1 MTTSISD
8 RELQSYIEKTAK
20 KPVRTVDTKILK
32 TKINNK
38 IRQTDKVVSRAK
50 NAAVKEDTV
59 GKLDTVELLPDM
71 SISVYRVN
79 PAKQKVSIV
88 KDDEFFFPIEVGR
101 SAKVDKAIKRASIK
115 KLSPE
120 ARHAKFTNIE
130 LAAHADIEARK
141 KEKIK
146 AKRLA
151 EKEAEDSE
159 AEVAAAE
166 AERQRKIL
174 MRAKIRK
181 IVKAEAAVQKSE
193 ICEEIE
199 EDLGIKRSKKPS
211 TAIVD
216 ISGESTILD
225 DYPGENSKSSAKKT
239 RRLQENEADD
249 EDTLLTDDY
258 PLKGIDKSALK
269 SIESMFGQRSD
280 SIIELLDVGNS
291 DGALSL
297 IMKTLLSTLVDTM
310 PAVEGH
316 VRRSGGQKGV
326 YQLTQL
332 SSQLRETCADIQ
344 AYRDRSNLGNKV
356 VERYLRPAFLDI
368 AVQIT
373 RTWIELEAGAASKMS
388 KEDLTKYQEDYLI
401 PMKRGIA
408 DYLMKQYEDVSSS
421 LVQSLN

>member
-50 NAAVKEDTV
+50 NAVVKEDTV

-71 SISVYRVN
+71 SISVYKVN
-79 PAKQKVSIV
+79 TAKQKVSIV

-101 SAKVDKAIKRASIK
+101 SSKVDKSIKKANIK
-115 KLSPE
+115 KLSTE
-120 ARHAKFTNIE
+120 ARLAKFTQLE
-130 LAAHADIEARK
+130 LAAEADNEARR
-141 KEKIK
+141 KE
-146 AKRLA
+146 RLRAQRIA

-159 AEVAAAE
+159 AEATAAE
-166 AERQRKIL
+166 TERQRKIL
-174 MRAKIRK
+174 MRAKVRK
-181 IVKAEAAVQKSE
+181 IVKAEESAQKSE
-193 ICEEIE
+193 IREEIE
-199 EDLGIKRSKKPS
+199 EDLGIKRSKKPG

-239 RRLQENEADD
+239 RRLQENEVD

-388 KEDLTKYQEDYLI
+388 KEDLAKYQEDYLI

>member
-1 MTTSISD
+1 MATSISD

-20 KPVRTVDTKILK
+20 RVVRTVDTKTLK
-32 TKINNK
+32 AKIK
-38 IRQTDKVVSRAK
+38 SSTRQTDKVVSKAK
-50 NAAVKEDTV
+50 NIKPKDTT
-59 GKLDTVELLPDM
+59 GTLEELELMPDM
-71 SISVYRVN
+71 NVSVYKSTNIPKSRI
-79 PAKQKVSIV
+79 SIV
-88 KDDEFFFPIEVGR
+88 KDDEFFFPIAVGR
-101 SAKVDKAIKRASIK
+101 NPKVDKSIAKHKVK
-115 KLSPE
+115 KLSVE
-120 ARHAKFTNIE
+120 DRTSKFTE
-130 LAAHADIEARK
+130 LEDEVVSDIK
-141 KEKIK
+141 KRIAIK
-146 AKRLA
+146 AKAKL
-151 EKEAEDSE
+151 D
-159 AEVAAAE
+159 AEVSAE
-166 AERQRKIL
+166 AEETERLELEAARQRKIN
-174 MRAKIRK
+174 MRAKVRK
-181 IVKAEAAVQKSE
+181 IVKSEEAEQRME
-193 ICEEIE
+193 IKEDIE
-199 EDLGIKRSKKPS
+199 EDLGIKKTKK
-211 TAIVD
+211 TQLAVVD

-239 RRLQENEADD
+239 RRLQEAEDD
-249 EDTLLTDDY
+249 EDSLLTEDY
-258 PLKGIDKSALK
+258 PLKGIDKTALK

-368 AVQIT
+368 AVQVT
-373 RTWIELEAGAASKMS
+373 RTWIELEAGAASRMS
-388 KEDLTKYQEDYLI
+388 KEDMEKYQEDYLV

>member
-1 MTTSISD
+1 MANISD

-20 KPVRTVDTKILK
+20 KAVRTVDTRTLK
-32 TKINNK
+32 ARVKASL
-38 IRQTDKVVSRAK
+38 RQTDKVVSKAK
-50 NAAVKEDTV
+50 NAKPEDHST
-59 GKLDTVELLPDM
+59 GKLEELELMPDM
-71 SISVYRVN
+71 TISVYKTVAPTPRINV
-79 PAKQKVSIV
+79 V

-101 SAKVDKAIKRASIK
+101 NAKVDKAIKKHAVK

-120 ARHAKFTNIE
+120 RRTQKFVEVEEEAVSNAE
-130 LAAHADIEARK
+130 KRRLA
-141 KEKIK
+141 KIK
-146 AKRLA
+146 ARRLA
-151 EKEAEDSE
+151 EQEERDAEQHKLDS
-159 AEVAAAE
+159 AEE
-166 AERQRKIL
+166 KQRKIS

-181 IVKAEAAVQKSE
+181 IVKSEEAYQRQE
-193 ICEEIE
+193 IKEEIE
-199 EDLGIKRSKKPS
+199 EDLGIKKTKTSHN
-211 TAIVD
+211 AIVD

-239 RRLQENEADD
+239 RRLQEAEDD
-249 EDTLLTDDY
+249 EDTLLTSEY
-258 PLKGIDKSALK
+258 PLKGIDSTALK
-269 SIESMFGQRSD
+269 SIESMFGKRSD

-373 RTWIELEAGAASKMS
+373 RTWIELEAGATARMS
-388 KEDLTKYQEDYLI
+388 KEDLAKYQEDYLL

>member
-50 NAAVKEDTV
+50 NAVVKEDTL

-71 SISVYRVN
+71 SISVYKVN
-79 PAKQKVSIV
+79 TAKQKVSIV

-101 SAKVDKAIKRASIK
+101 SSKVDKSIKKANIK
-115 KLSPE
+115 KLSTE
-120 ARHAKFTNIE
+120 ARLAKFTQLE
-130 LAAHADIEARK
+130 LAAEADNEARR
-141 KEKIK
+141 KERLR
-146 AKRLA
+146 AKRIA

-159 AEVAAAE
+159 AEATAAE
-166 AERQRKIL
+166 TERQRKIL
-174 MRAKIRK
+174 MRAKVRK
-181 IVKAEAAVQKSE
+181 IVKAEESAQKSE
-193 ICEEIE
+193 IREEIE
-199 EDLGIKRSKKPS
+199 EDLGIKRSKKPG

-239 RRLQENEADD
+239 RRLQENEVD

-280 SIIELLDVGNS
+280 SIIELLEVGNS

-388 KEDLTKYQEDYLI
+388 KEDLAKYQEDYLI

>member
-1 MTTSISD
+1 
-8 RELQSYIEKTAK
+8 
-20 KPVRTVDTKILK
+20 
-32 TKINNK
+32 
-38 IRQTDKVVSRAK
+38 
-50 NAAVKEDTV
+50 
-59 GKLDTVELLPDM
+59 
-71 SISVYRVN
+71 
-79 PAKQKVSIV
+79 
-88 KDDEFFFPIEVGR
+88 
-101 SAKVDKAIKRASIK
+101 
-115 KLSPE
+115 
-120 ARHAKFTNIE
+120 
-130 LAAHADIEARK
+130 
-141 KEKIK
+141 
-146 AKRLA
+146 
-151 EKEAEDSE
+151 
-159 AEVAAAE
+159 
-166 AERQRKIL
+166 
-174 MRAKIRK
+174 MRAKVRK
-181 IVKAEAAVQKSE
+181 IVKSEEAEQRRE
-193 ICEEIE
+193 IKEDIE
-199 EDLGIKRSKKPS
+199 EDLGIKKTKK
-211 TAIVD
+211 TQLAVVD

-239 RRLQENEADD
+239 RRLQEAEDD
-249 EDTLLTDDY
+249 EDSLLTEDY
-258 PLKGIDKSALK
+258 PLKGIDKTALK

-368 AVQIT
+368 AVQVT
-373 RTWIELEAGAASKMS
+373 RTWIELEAGAASRMS
-388 KEDLTKYQEDYLI
+388 KEDMEKYQEDYLV

>member
-1 MTTSISD
+1 MATSISD

-20 KPVRTVDTKILK
+20 KVVRTVDTKTLK
-32 TKINNK
+32 AKIK
-38 IRQTDKVVSRAK
+38 SSIRQTDKVVSREK
-50 NAAVKEDTV
+50 NAKPAKDATGSLEN
-59 GKLDTVELLPDM
+59 LDLMPDM
-71 SISVYRVN
+71 SISVYKTHEIKPRI
-79 PAKQKVSIV
+79 SIV
-88 KDDEFFFPIEVGR
+88 KDDEFFFPIAVGR
-101 SAKVDKAIKRASIK
+101 NQNVDKKISKHKVK

-120 ARHAKFTNIE
+120 ARATKFADLE
-130 LAAHADIEARK
+130 DAVVSDIEKRK
-141 KEKIK
+141 RIK
-146 AKRLA
+146 AKAAAILA
-151 EKEAEDSE
+151 EESEKEESDKLAL
-159 AEVAAAE
+159 AAE
-166 AERQRKIL
+166 QQRKIN

-181 IVKAEAAVQKSE
+181 IVKSEEADQRRE
-193 ICEEIE
+193 IKEDIE
-199 EDLGIKRSKKPS
+199 EDLGIKKTIKS
-211 TAIVD
+211 TLAVVD
-216 ISGESTILD
+216 ISGGSTILD

-239 RRLQENEADD
+239 RRLQEAEED
-249 EDTLLTDDY
+249 EEDSLLTEDY
-258 PLKGIDKSALK
+258 PLKGIDKTALK

-388 KEDLTKYQEDYLI
+388 KEDMAKYQEDYLV

>member
-1 MTTSISD
+1 MATNISD
-8 RELQSYIEKTAK
+8 HELQSYIEKTAK
-20 KPVRTVDTKILK
+20 KVVRSVDTKILK
-32 TKINNK
+32 AKITSK
-38 IRQTDKVVSRAK
+38 TRQTDKVVSKAK
-50 NAAVKEDTV
+50 NAKPKDQGT
-59 GKLDTVELLPDM
+59 GKLEDLELMPDM
-71 SISVYRVN
+71 NISVY
-79 PAKQKVSIV
+79 KVAEHKPRINIV
-88 KDDEFFFPIEVGR
+88 KDDEFFFPIHIGR
-101 SAKVDKAIKRASIK
+101 NPKVDKLIQKSKVK
-115 KLSPE
+115 KLPTE
-120 ARHAKFTNIE
+120 VRVAKFTELEEEVQSDIQKRKQARLKE
-130 LAAHADIEARK
+130 KKLAAQAAIDAEQEAIDAET
-141 KEKIK
+141 EK
-146 AKRLA
+146 
-151 EKEAEDSE
+151 
-159 AEVAAAE
+159 
-166 AERQRKIL
+166 QRKIL
-174 MRAKIRK
+174 MRAKVRK
-181 IVKAEAAVQKSE
+181 IVKSEEAQQRKE
-193 ICEEIE
+193 IQEEIE
-199 EDLGIKRSKKPS
+199 EDLGIKKSKKTS
-211 TAIVD
+211 LAVVD
-216 ISGESTILD
+216 VSGGSTILD

-239 RRLQENEADD
+239 RRLQEAEGEDD
-249 EDTLLTDDY
+249 LLTEEY
-258 PLKGIDKSALK
+258 PLKGIDKTALK

-373 RTWIELEAGAASKMS
+373 RTWIELETGAASKMS
-388 KEDLTKYQEDYLI
+388 KEDMAKYQEDYLI

>member
-1 MTTSISD
+1 MSNNISD

-20 KPVRTVDTKILK
+20 KVVRTVDTKALK
-32 TKINNK
+32 AKVVSKT
-38 IRQTDKVVSRAK
+38 RQTDKVVSRAK
-50 NAAVKEDTV
+50 NAKSKEDTI
-59 GKLDTVELLPDM
+59 GKLEELELMPDLPV
-71 SISVYRVN
+71 SVYRVN
-79 PAKQKVSIV
+79 EPKQRINIV
-88 KDDEFFFPIEVGR
+88 KDDEFFFPIAVGR
-101 SAKVDKAIKRASIK
+101 NAKVDKSIQKHKIK
-115 KLSPE
+115 KLPAE
-120 ARHAKFTNIE
+120 ARTARFSEIE
-130 LAAHADIEARK
+130 DEVISDIEQRKQARL
-141 KEKIK
+141 K

-151 EKEAEDSE
+151 EQEQQQAEQDRIEAE
-159 AEVAAAE
+159 AA
-166 AERQRKIL
+166 QRRKLL
-174 MRAKIRK
+174 MRAKVRK
-181 IVKAEAAVQKSE
+181 IVKSEEAAQRAE
-193 ICEEIE
+193 IKEEIE
-199 EDLGIKRSKKPS
+199 EDLGIKNKKRNLN
-211 TAIVD
+211 VLD
-216 ISGESTILD
+216 VSGGSTILD

-239 RRLQENEADD
+239 RRLQEAEED
-249 EDTLLTDDY
+249 EDSLLTEEY
-258 PLKGIDKSALK
+258 PLKGIDKKALK

-388 KEDLTKYQEDYLI
+388 KEDMKKYQEDYLI

>member
-1 MTTSISD
+1 MATISD

-20 KPVRTVDTKILK
+20 KVVRTVDTKTLK
-32 TKINNK
+32 DKIK
-38 IRQTDKVVSRAK
+38 ASARQTDKVVSRAK
-50 NAAVKEDTV
+50 NAKPEDTKH
-59 GKLDTVELLPDM
+59 GKLEDSELMPDLT
-71 SISVYRVN
+71 ISVYKTTTPAARV
-79 PAKQKVSIV
+79 KVV

-101 SAKVDKAIKRASIK
+101 NPKVDKLIAAHSIK
-115 KLSPE
+115 KIPPQRRE
-120 ARHAKFTNIE
+120 QKFTEIE
-130 LAAHADIEARK
+130 NTAVESIEKR
-141 KEKIK
+141 
-146 AKRLA
+146 RLA
-151 EKEAEDSE
+151 KLK
-159 AEVAAAE
+159 VRKLAE
-166 AERQRKIL
+166 AEAKSEEQARLAAEEEKQRKIS
-174 MRAKIRK
+174 MRAKVRK
-181 IVKAEAAVQKSE
+181 IVKAEEAEHRKE
-193 ICEEIE
+193 IKEEIE
-199 EDLGIKRSKKPS
+199 EDLGIKKTKKGS
-211 TAIVD
+211 LSVVD

-239 RRLQENEADD
+239 RRLQEAEDD
-249 EDTLLTDDY
+249 EDTLLTSEY
-258 PLKGIDKSALK
+258 PLKGIDSNALK
-269 SIESMFGQRSD
+269 SIESMFGKRSD

-344 AYRDRSNLGNKV
+344 AYRDRSNLGTKV
-356 VERYLRPAFLDI
+356 IERYLRPAFLDI

-388 KEDLTKYQEDYLI
+388 KEDLAKYQEDYLL

-408 DYLMKQYEDVSSS
+408 DYLMKQYEAVSSS

>member
-1 MTTSISD
+1 MANNISD

-20 KPVRTVDTKILK
+20 KVVRTVDTKVLK
-32 TKINNK
+32 AKITSK
-38 IRQTDKVVSRAK
+38 TRQTDKVVSRAK
-50 NAAVKEDTV
+50 NAKPKEDTV
-59 GKLDTVELLPDM
+59 GKLEELDLMPDM
-71 SISVYRVN
+71 SVSIYKVN
-79 PAKQKVSIV
+79 EPKQRINIV
-88 KDDEFFFPIEVGR
+88 KDDEFFFPIAVGR
-101 SAKVDKAIKRASIK
+101 NAKVDKSIQKHKIK
-115 KLSPE
+115 KLPVE
-120 ARHAKFTNIE
+120 TRTARFTEIE
-130 LAAHADIEARK
+130 DEVISDIEQRKQARL
-141 KEKIK
+141 K
-146 AKRLA
+146 AKRIA
-151 EKEAEDSE
+151 EQEQQQAEQDRVEAE
-159 AEVAAAE
+159 AAH
-166 AERQRKIL
+166 QRKIL
-174 MRAKIRK
+174 MRAKVRK
-181 IVKAEAAVQKSE
+181 IVKSEEAAQRAE
-193 ICEEIE
+193 IKEEIE
-199 EDLGIKRSKKPS
+199 EDLGIKKKKS
-211 TAIVD
+211 SSLAVLD
-216 ISGESTILD
+216 VSGESTILD

-239 RRLQENEADD
+239 RRLQEAEED
-249 EDTLLTDDY
+249 EDSLLTEEY
-258 PLKGIDKSALK
+258 PLKGIDKTALK

-388 KEDLTKYQEDYLI
+388 KEDMEKYQEDYLI

>member
-1 MTTSISD
+1 MATSISD

-20 KPVRTVDTKILK
+20 KVVRTVDTKTLK
-32 TKINNK
+32 AKIK
-38 IRQTDKVVSRAK
+38 SSIRQTDKVVSREK
-50 NAAVKEDTV
+50 NAKPAKDATGSLEN
-59 GKLDTVELLPDM
+59 LDLMPDM
-71 SISVYRVN
+71 SISVYKTHEIKPRI
-79 PAKQKVSIV
+79 SIV
-88 KDDEFFFPIEVGR
+88 KDDEFFFPIAVGR
-101 SAKVDKAIKRASIK
+101 NQKVDKKIANHKVK

-120 ARHAKFTNIE
+120 ARATKFAE
-130 LAAHADIEARK
+130 LEDAVVSDLEKRK
-141 KEKIK
+141 RIK
-146 AKRLA
+146 AKAAALLA
-151 EKEAEDSE
+151 EETEKEESDKLAL
-159 AEVAAAE
+159 AAE
-166 AERQRKIL
+166 QQRKIS
-174 MRAKIRK
+174 MRAKVRK
-181 IVKAEAAVQKSE
+181 IVTAEEADQRRE
-193 ICEEIE
+193 IKEDIE
-199 EDLGIKRSKKPS
+199 EDLGIKKTIKS
-211 TAIVD
+211 TLAVVD
-216 ISGESTILD
+216 ISGGSTILD

-239 RRLQENEADD
+239 RRLQEAEED
-249 EDTLLTDDY
+249 EDSLLTEDY
-258 PLKGIDKSALK
+258 PLKGIDKTALK

-373 RTWIELEAGAASKMS
+373 RTWIELEAGAASRMS
-388 KEDLTKYQEDYLI
+388 KEDMAKYQEDYLV